1 MENMELYGVMAVP
14 LVTGV
19 VQMATGA
26 GLPKRYAPVL
36 SLGIG
41 IAIGV
46 LGFSDGNIAQ
56 GVVVGSAIGLSA
68 SGFYSAIRVPA
79 KKGDTDE

>member
-14 LVTGV
+14 LITGV

-26 GLPKRYAPVL
+26 GLPKRYAPIL

-41 IAIGV
+41 VAIGV
-46 LGFSDGNIAQ
+46 VGFADGNLTQ
-56 GVVVGSAIGLSA
+56 GIVIGSAIGLSA
-68 SGFYSAIRVPA
+68 SGFYSAVRVPT
-79 KKGDTDE
+79 KKGRD